1 MTKKAKKKYFIK
13 DIKALAFLLPFTIF
27 YLIFTIW
34 PVVQGIIISLHDW
47 GLMGKQK
54 FIGLDHYNKMMQDE
68 YFWEA
73 LWNTTKFVLYS
84 TPLLVIM
91 ALILALIANQESSLK
106 KFYRV
111 SFFMPNILSVA
122 VVSYIAVVTF
132 GKYMG
137 FANMLLKG
145 LGFSGDISWL
155 ADPSKAWFVIVILT
169 MWWTVGFNMLVY
181 LSALQEIPE
190 QLYEA
195 AEIDGSTGW
204 EKFWYITLP
213 MLRSISTII
222 ILLQI
227 IASFKVFGQIWLV
240 TKGGPGTATRPLI
253 QYIYETGFKKN
264 NLGYASAMSYA
275 LFLILLVLSI
285 IQMKLNKKEVS

>member
-1 MTKKAKKKYFIK
+1 MNKSKKKYLVN
-13 DIKALAFLLPFTIF
+13 DLKALVFLLPFTIF

-34 PVVQGIIISLHDW
+34 PVIEGIIISVHDW

-54 FIGLDHYNKMMQDE
+54 FIGFEHYKRMIQDE

-73 LWNTTKFVLYS
+73 LWNTTKFALYS
-84 TPLLVIM
+84 TPLLVIV
-91 ALILALIANQESSLK
+91 ALILALIANQKTRLRK
-106 KFYRV
+106 LYRV
-111 SFFMPNILSVA
+111 SFFMPNVLSVA
-122 VVSYIAVVTF
+122 VVSYIAVVAF
-132 GKYMG
+132 GKHMG
-137 FANMLLKG
+137 FVNTLLKG
-145 LGFSGDISWL
+145 MGFSGDIAWL
-155 ADPSKAWFVIVILT
+155 SDPSKAWFVVVILT

-181 LSALQEIPE
+181 LSAIQEIPE

-195 AEIDGSTGW
+195 ANIDGATTL

-213 MLRSISTII
+213 MLRPISSII
-222 ILLQI
+222 ILLQV

-264 NLGYASAMSYA
+264 DLGYASAMSYA
-275 LFLILLVLSI
+275 LFFILLILSI
-285 IQMKLNKKEVS
+285 VQIKLDRKEDY